1 MSTVLEAPQYAG
13 ILNAI
18 RRTVDNILDDGAHD
32 GAQDDSAAQ
41 DEIDD
46 DIDGEKET
54 LLEKEVVAEDSAEDS
69 SDDSEGDSK
78 MADLTRMHAVI
89 AEASKGVTEG
99 TDAEYKRY
107 RLFFSIVSMR
117 SLYLM

>member
-13 ILNAI
+13 ILRAI
-18 RRTVDNILDDGAHD
+18 RPTVDNTPND
-32 GAQDDSAAQ
+32 AAQ
-41 DEIDD
+41 DEIDN

-54 LLEKEVVAEDSAEDS
+54 LLAEEVVPEDSASD

-78 MADLTRMHAVI
+78 IADLTRMHAVI

-107 RLFFSIVSMR
+107 RPCVQ
-117 SLYLM
+117 LY